1 VFDLHS
7 HVLPGVDD
15 GAPTLQASIAMARA
29 AVTAGTTDLV
39 ATPHVTF
46 DIPTSARTVHDGVAA
61 LQPELDAA
69 GVPLRLHT
77 GGELGIARATELDD
91 DELAALRLGG
101 GEWLL
106 AECPLSPASA
116 TGFEPLLLHLQA
128 RGHRIVLAH
137 PERSPAL
144 QRDPERLQRLV
155 DAGMVTS
162 ITAGSLVGRFGATV
176 QRFTQDMVAA
186 GLVHS
191 VASDAH
197 DAVRRP
203 PGLRDEI
210 YAADDELPGLADE
223 AEWLTVDVPRAI
235 LEGGPIPPRPGPPPM
250 RRRRGLLSLRRAG
263 RRR

>member
-46 DIPTSARTVHDGVAA
+46 DIPTSAQTVHDGVAA

-91 DELAALRLGG
+91 DELGALRLGG